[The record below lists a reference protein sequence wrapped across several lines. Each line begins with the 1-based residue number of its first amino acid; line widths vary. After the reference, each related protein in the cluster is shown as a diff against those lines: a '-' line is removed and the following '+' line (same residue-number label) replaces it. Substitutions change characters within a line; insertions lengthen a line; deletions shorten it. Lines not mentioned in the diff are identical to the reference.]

1 MCAAPTGSHFSAQ
14 GRSGNASKRPGE
26 SQYTAPS
33 SPVQSSAEDTF
44 TGMAAVSGF
53 AGYEPNGSNS
63 MPMRPV
69 YPAPTSAGETEE
81 FLAIASQGNV
91 QQPQLTPTDNPVS
104 APANP
109 LVAAKMANS
118 AQTSSD
124 AGLFPIQEVDKKN
137 PGKNFDTTF
146 SEPRSKKGGVV
157 VAIVI
162 ILIVALVAGAYF
174 YITNQEAAKAKEKL
188 DSAIETL
195 VSTDSVMSGVD
206 AAVAQTIS
214 DGMASDSLSLAL
226 EQTTTTQNS
235 LSSAETQ
242 ANDALASRLTSEQSD
257 AANAVLSSISARR
270 SMLEAARQIQ
280 NASSTTAAAADTLD
294 QVYALMD
301 SAVSKYS
308 YASQLWD
315 AYLNGDE
322 GINTQEIIDNE
333 TGAYNDTQQALQIV
347 AQAKEAG
354 TGVDY
359 TVMETYLYCYA
370 DLVNARLTHNTLAI
384 VGDEEGAE
392 AQMDWFNAAAA
403 NLEAASA
410 TMPWNTTDYLAA
422 YGPKDT
428 SLDAFE
434 SNYAYARDKLLTAD
448 AAVAAYAGTAP
459 AVTGSLPEA
468 PAAPSEPAAADQE
481 AAAQPESA
489 EQPQGEE
496 ASAEGEAPVEGE
508 APAEGEEQ
516 AA

>member
-14 GRSGNASKRPGE
+14 GRSGNASKRPNE

-33 SPVQSSAEDTF
+33 TPVQSSAEDTF

-53 AGYEPNGSNS
+53 AGCEPNGSNS
-63 MPMRPV
+63 MPMKPV

-81 FLAIASQGNV
+81 FLAIASQGNL

-347 AQAKEAG
+347 AQAKESVG
-354 TGVDY
+354 QNPELD
-359 TVMETYLYCYA
+359 EKRKA
-370 DLVNARLTHNTLAI
+370 DLAR
-384 VGDEEGAE
+384 
-392 AQMDWFNAAAA
+392 
-403 NLEAASA
+403 
-410 TMPWNTTDYLAA
+410 
-422 YGPKDT
+422 
-428 SLDAFE
+428 
-434 SNYAYARDKLLTAD
+434 
-448 AAVAAYAGTAP
+448 
-459 AVTGSLPEA
+459 
-468 PAAPSEPAAADQE
+468 
-481 AAAQPESA
+481 
-489 EQPQGEE
+489 GEE
-496 ASAEGEAPVEGE
+496 YVEVKLFKDNGRYKDPVFVAVNGENCVIERGVRVKIKRKFAEVLDNSDNQDYETSRLMDAKS
-508 APAEGEEQ
+508 EEFSRSGL
-516 AA
+516 